1 MVKAS
6 IDLFRVH
13 KSCKVSFGI
22 ILKNDITG
30 NNTAYGNHQVV
41 SKFSIK
47 TTEYLKIS
55 PHPFIN
61 IDISNY
67 LDKRE
72 DKYNINLNFTLN
84 RRDLYLFMIVLKD
97 INTIMDEKITELYYY
112 DDKEDLQINKEKAE
126 EYKRGLKCGNKG
138 VIIQPTVVLYEEI
151 SEKRDIGVTLA
162 INYYANFIYLTL
174 EDLKYLTYELS
185 KLDLNLLSI
194 AILNSSELLKYME
207 ANGLNFNI
215 PPVAQTISTEITD
228 IKPRVKITESIP
240 SSV

>member
-1 MVKAS
+1 MVKAT

-30 NNTAYGNHQVV
+30 NNTAYGNQQVV
-41 SKFSIK
+41 SKFIIK
-47 TTEYLKIS
+47 TNEYLKIS

-84 RRDLYLFMIVLKD
+84 RRDLYLFMNVLKD
-97 INTIMDEKITELYYY
+97 INKIMDEKVSELYYY

-138 VIIQPTVVLYEEI
+138 VILQPT
-151 SEKRDIGVTLA
+151 
-162 INYYANFIYLTL
+162 

-194 AILNSSELLKYME
+194 TILNSSELLKYME